1 MYFKPSFYIPIVN
14 KNLISK
20 FISCIVLI
28 SLIFNLVGHLLIYI
42 QLKSFKKSQIIKA
55 IKYGELNNLWEKI
68 AFKKDELKN
77 ICFYENGNEFRLNG
91 KMYDVIS
98 YREEGDSV
106 YFYCINDVKE
116 EELNSIFIKFVY
128 NNEDSKQIPNN
139 IREIFK
145 ILNIDYFLNL
155 NPILIPEN
163 FIEFLNIQKNSFPQ
177 KIILEKPTPPP
188 KL

>member
-1 MYFKPSFYIPIVN
+1 MSKHS
-14 KNLISK
+14 ISK
-20 FISCIVLI
+20 FISYIVLI
-28 SLIFNLVGHLLIYI
+28 SIIFNLWGYLLVYY
-42 QLKSFKKSQIIKA
+42 QLKSFNKSQIRKA
-55 IKYGELNNLWEKI
+55 IKYGEINNLREKI
-68 AFKKDELKN
+68 AFKKDELKD
-77 ICFYENGNEFRLNG
+77 ICFYDNGNEFKFND

-98 YREEGDSV
+98 YWEEGDSI

-116 EELNSIFIKFVY
+116 VELNSIFIKFVY

-163 FIEFLNIQKNSFPQ
+163 FIEFLKIHKNSFPQ